1 MLEMRKHIR
10 KSLSTRLC
18 LDILFVVML
27 IFMLSLGFLYW
38 QSRNIIRQEAIDEAS
53 HVLDNTALRV
63 KGQMLELETA
73 TRNLLWLININHQQD
88 SLLWYSHRIVANHP
102 HINGCSITME
112 PDYYPG
118 EDYGFSAYSVRID
131 DKKERQKDSVAT
143 VREADYDYY
152 NKVWYKTPRQKNAA
166 CWVDPF
172 DDYNAGTLSSPEMI
186 ASYCVP
192 LHDGKGKFIGVIST
206 DLSLKKL
213 TKTITAEHPYENSY
227 FMMLG
232 ADGHYFVHPDTTKL
246 MKQSIFTGTDPR
258 ENPDVVAL
266 GYEMTNGRTGHM
278 DVKLDGRQLIVLYR
292 PLEGTQ
298 WSVALVCPSNEML
311 RGYNRLNY
319 ILLPVLIIG
328 LLLLALGC
336 QRIVR
341 HFIQPLGLLAAELR
355 QIGDGN
361 YEKTLPHSER
371 TDLIGQLQNSFC
383 QMRRSIS
390 QHIRDAEQ
398 TRQETEQRTKELEQA
413 TQLAREASEQKTQ
426 FMQDMSHQIRT
437 PLNIVHGFSQILRDN
452 SEVILDDEKQ
462 QIVETMYVQTNA
474 LDYMVSKLLTASLIE
489 SHQAISTDDTVW
501 CNELAREAFDRLNSA
516 RLLPEERKNASNL
529 ITPAVEMR
537 LDSHVSDAVT
547 VNANRHHLLIVLTE
561 LLFNAL
567 HFTREGSVTMRID
580 ATDDVVRFTVED
592 TGPGIP
598 ADKVD
603 FIFEKFTKLDM
614 FTEGLGLGLFLC
626 RRVVQ
631 LMGGSLTLDTQ
642 YTGGSRFVLEC
653 RKETDKNRRNN
664 PIMEQKL
671 S

>member
-18 LDILFVVML
+18 LDILPIVML
-27 IFMLSLGFLYW
+27 VFTLSLGFLYW

-63 KGQMLELETA
+63 KGHMLELETA
-73 TRNLLWLININHQQD
+73 TRNILWLVNINHEQD
-88 SLLWYSHRIVANHP
+88 SLLKYSHRIVANHP

-118 EDYGFSAYSVRID
+118 EQYGFSAYSVRLDND
-131 DKKERQKDSVAT
+131 DSSNKDSVVT

-152 NKVWYKTPRQKNAA
+152 SKVWYKTPRQKNKD

-192 LHDGKGKFIGVIST
+192 LHDKQGKFVGVIST
-206 DLSLKKL
+206 DLSLKNL
-213 TKTITAEHPYENSY
+213 TATITAEHPYEHSY

-232 ADGHYFVHPDTTKL
+232 ADGHYFIHPDTTKL
-246 MKQSIFTGTDPR
+246 LKQTIFTDTDPR
-258 ENPDVVAL
+258 EHTDVVAL
-266 GYEMTNGRTGHM
+266 GYEMTNGRTGYM
-278 DVKLDGRQLIVLYR
+278 DVKLDGRQHIVLYR

-319 ILLPVLIIG
+319 ILLPLLFFG
-328 LLLLALGC
+328 LLLLAWGC
-336 QRIVR
+336 RHIVR

-361 YEKTLPHSER
+361 YEKPLPPSER

-390 QHIRDAEQ
+390 QHIRDAES
-398 TRQETEQRTKELEQA
+398 TKQETEQRTQELEQA
-413 TQLAREASEQKTQ
+413 TLLARQASEQKTQ

-452 SEVILDDEKQ
+452 SNMIPDDEKQ

-489 SHQAISTDDTVW
+489 SHQTISTNDVVR
-501 CNELAREAFDRLNSA
+501 CNELAREAFD
-516 RLLPEERKNASNL
+516 NAISL
-529 ITPAVEMR
+529 ITPAVEMH
-537 LDSHVSDAVT
+537 LDSHVADAVT
-547 VNANRHHLLIVLTE
+547 ISTNRHHLLIALTE

-580 ATDDVVRFTVED
+580 ATDDAVVFTIED

-598 ADKVD
+598 ADKTD
-603 FIFEKFTKLDM
+603 FVFEKFTKLDM
-614 FTEGLGLGLFLC
+614 FTDGLGLGLFLC
-626 RRVVQ
+626 QRVVQ
-631 LMGGSLTLDTQ
+631 LMGGRLTLDTQ
-642 YTGGSRFVLEC
+642 YTEGSRFVLELPLHPS
-653 RKETDKNRRNN
+653 N
-664 PIMEQKL
+664 P
-671 S
+671 

>member
-1 MLEMRKHIR
+1 MLEMHKHTR
-10 KSLSTRLC
+10 QSLSTKLC
-18 LDILFVVML
+18 LDILLVVML
-27 IFMLSLGFLYW
+27 IFTLSLGFLYW
-38 QSRNIIRQEAIDEAS
+38 QSRNIIRQEAINEAS

-73 TRNLLWLININHQQD
+73 TRNILWLIDRNHQQD
-88 SLLWYSHRIVANHP
+88 SLLWYSHSIVANHP
-102 HINGCSITME
+102 HVNGCSITME

-131 DKKERQKDSVAT
+131 DNGNPQKDSVAT

-152 NKVWYKTPRQKNAA
+152 NKVWYKTPRQKNSA

-192 LHDGKGKFIGVIST
+192 LHDELGRFIGVIST

-213 TKTITAEHPYENSY
+213 TAAITAEHPYQNSY

-232 ADGHYFVHPDTTKL
+232 ADGHYFVHPDTTKVL
-246 MKQSIFTGTDPR
+246 KQSIFTGTDPR

-278 DVKLDGRQLIVLYR
+278 DVKLDGRKLIVLYR

-311 RGYNRLNY
+311 RGYSRLNY
-319 ILLPVLIIG
+319 ILLPLLVIG

-361 YEKTLPHSER
+361 YEKPLPHSER

-390 QHIRDAEQ
+390 QHIRDAE
-398 TRQETEQRTKELEQA
+398 RAKQETEQRTIELEQA
-413 TQLAREASEQKTQ
+413 TQLARQASEQKTQ

-437 PLNIVHGFSQILRDN
+437 PLNIVHGFSQILRDD
-452 SEVILDDEKQ
+452 SEMIPDEEKQ

-489 SHQAISTDDTVW
+489 SHQTISTGDTVS
-501 CNELAREAFDRLNSA
+501 CNELAREAFDNVCSLM
-516 RLLPEERKNASNL
+516 
-529 ITPAVEMR
+529 TPAVEMH
-537 LDSHVSDAVT
+537 LDSHVTDAVT
-547 VNANRHHLLIVLTE
+547 VNTNRHHLLIVLTE
-561 LLFNAL
+561 LLYNAL
-567 HFTREGSVTMRID
+567 HFTREGSVTLRID
-580 ATDDVVRFTVED
+580 ADGDAVRFTIED

-598 ADKVD
+598 SDKTGFV
-603 FIFEKFTKLDM
+603 FEKFTKLDM
-614 FTEGLGLGLFLC
+614 FTDGLGLGLFLC
-626 RRVVQ
+626 QRVVQ

-642 YTGGSRFVLEC
+642 YTGGSRFVLI
-653 RKETDKNRRNN
+653 
-664 PIMEQKL
+664 P
-671 S
+671 

>member
-10 KSLSTRLC
+10 KSLSTKLS
-18 LDILFVVML
+18 LDILIIVILVFT
-27 IFMLSLGFLYW
+27 LSLGFLYW

-63 KGQMLELETA
+63 KGQMQELETA
-73 TRNLLWLININHQQD
+73 TRNILWLVNLNHEQD
-88 SLLWYSHRIVANHP
+88 SLLKYSHRIVANHP
-102 HINGCSITME
+102 HVNGCSITME
-112 PDYYPG
+112 PDFYPG
-118 EDYGFSAYSVRID
+118 EDYGFSAYSVRMD
-131 DKKERQKDSVAT
+131 NKENPQNDSVVT

-152 NKVWYKTPRQKNAA
+152 NKVWYKTPRQKDTA
-166 CWVDPF
+166 CWVNPF

-186 ASYCVP
+186 ASYCAP
-192 LHDGKGKFIGVIST
+192 LHDKQGKFIGVIST

-213 TKTITAEHPYENSY
+213 KETITAEHPYEHSY

-232 ADGHYFVHPDTTKL
+232 ADGHYFVHPDTTKVL
-246 MKQSIFTGTDPR
+246 KQSIFTGTDPR
-258 ENPDVVAL
+258 EHTDVVTL
-266 GYEMTNGRTGHM
+266 GYEMTNGRSGHM
-278 DVKLDGRQLIVLYR
+278 DVNLDGRHLIVLYR

-311 RGYNRLNY
+311 RGYSRLNY
-319 ILLPVLIIG
+319 ILLPLLVIG
-328 LLLLALGC
+328 LLLLVMGC
-336 QRIVR
+336 RRIVR
-341 HFIQPLGLLAAELR
+341 HFIQPLGLLARELR

-361 YEKTLPHSER
+361 YEKPLPPSER

-398 TRQETEQRTKELEQA
+398 TKQATEQRTKELEQA
-413 TQLAREASEQKTQ
+413 TLLARQASEQKTQ

-437 PLNIVHGFSQILRDN
+437 PLNIVHGFSQILRDDN
-452 SEVILDDEKQ
+452 GMIPDDEKR

-489 SHQAISTDDTVW
+489 SHQTISTDDTVR
-501 CNELAREAFDRLNSA
+501 CNELVREAFD
-516 RLLPEERKNASNL
+516 NASSL
-529 ITPAVEMR
+529 IAPTAEMR
-537 LDSHVSDAVT
+537 LDSHVTDAVT
-547 VNANRHHLLIVLTE
+547 INTNRHHLLIVLTE

-580 ATDDVVRFTVED
+580 ATDDAVLFTVED

-598 ADKVD
+598 ADQAD

-614 FTEGLGLGLFLC
+614 FTDGLGLGLFLC

-642 YTGGSRFVLEC
+642 YKDGSRFVLELPHHHDTIH
-653 RKETDKNRRNN
+653 EVSDTGIGNR
-664 PIMEQKL
+664 
-671 S
+671 

>member
-10 KSLSTRLC
+10 QSLSTRLC
-18 LDILFVVML
+18 LEILLVVML
-27 IFMLSLGFLYW
+27 IFTLSLGFLYW

-73 TRNLLWLININHQQD
+73 SRNVLWLININHEQD

-102 HINGCSITME
+102 HVNGCSITME

-118 EDYGFSAYSVRID
+118 ETYGFSAYSVRMD
-131 DKKERQKDSVAT
+131 DRADSVVT
-143 VREADYDYY
+143 VREGDYDYY
-152 NKVWYKTPRQKNAA
+152 NKVWYKTPRQKNAP

-192 LHDGKGKFIGVIST
+192 LHDRQGRFIGVIST

-213 TKTITAEHPYENSY
+213 TETITADHPYEHSY

-232 ADGHYFVHPDTTKL
+232 ADGHYFVHPDTTKVL
-246 MKQSIFTGTDPR
+246 KQSIFTGTDPR
-258 ENPDVVAL
+258 ENTDVVAL
-266 GYEMTNGRTGHM
+266 GYEMTNGRMGHM
-278 DVKLDGRQLIVLYR
+278 DVNLDGRQLIVLYR

-319 ILLPVLIIG
+319 ILLPLLVLG
-328 LLLLALGC
+328 LLLLAWGC
-336 QRIVR
+336 RRIVR

-361 YEKTLPHSER
+361 YEKPLPPSER

-390 QHIRDAEQ
+390 QHIREAEK
-398 TRQETEQRTKELEQA
+398 TKQETEQRTKELEEA
-413 TQLAREASEQKTQ
+413 TLLARQASEQKTQ

-437 PLNIVHGFSQILRDN
+437 PLNIVHGFAQILRD
-452 SEVILDDEKQ
+452 SGEMIPDDEKR
-462 QIVETMYVQTNA
+462 QILETMHVQTNA

-489 SHQAISTDDTVW
+489 SHRDISTADTVG
-501 CNELAREAFDRLNSA
+501 CNELAREAFD
-516 RLLPEERKNASNL
+516 NAGSL
-529 ITPAVEMR
+529 ITPTAAMH
-537 LDSHVSDAVT
+537 LDSHISDAVT
-547 VNANRHHLLIVLTE
+547 VYTNRHHLLIVLTE

-580 ATDDVVRFTVED
+580 ATDGGPVRFTVED

-598 ADKVD
+598 EEKADFV
-603 FIFEKFTKLDM
+603 FEKFTKLDM
-614 FTEGLGLGLFLC
+614 FTDGLGLGLFLC
-626 RRVVQ
+626 RRVVM
-631 LMGGSLTLDTQ
+631 LMGGTLTLDTR
-642 YTGGSRFVLEC
+642 YTAGCRFVLELP
-653 RKETDKNRRNN
+653 R
-664 PIMEQKL
+664 QHA
-671 S
+671 

>member
-1 MLEMRKHIR
+1 MLEMHKHIR
-10 KSLSTRLC
+10 KSLSTRLS
-18 LDILFVVML
+18 LDILLIVML
-27 IFMLSLGFLYW
+27 IFTLSLGFLYW

-118 EDYGFSAYSVRID
+118 DDYGFSAYSVRID
-131 DKKERQKDSVAT
+131 ADDKLQKDSVAT
-143 VREADYDYY
+143 VREADYNYY
-152 NKVWYKTPRQKNAA
+152 DKVWYKTPRQKNAP

-186 ASYCVP
+186 ASYCMP
-192 LHDGKGKFIGVIST
+192 LHDQQGKFIGVIST

-213 TKTITAEHPYENSY
+213 TETITAEHPYENSY

-246 MKQSIFTGTDPR
+246 LKQTIFTGTDPR
-258 ENPDVVAL
+258 EHTDVVAL

-278 DVKLDGRQLIVLYR
+278 NVNLDGRNLIVLYR

-298 WSVALVCPSNEML
+298 WSVALVCPSSEML
-311 RGYNRLNY
+311 RGYNSLNY
-319 ILLPVLIIG
+319 ILLPLLVIG
-328 LLLLALGC
+328 LLLLVMGC
-336 QRIVR
+336 RRIVH
-341 HFIQPLGLLAAELR
+341 HFIQPLGILAAELR
-355 QIGDGN
+355 QIGDGD
-361 YEKTLPHSER
+361 YEQPLPQSLR

-398 TRQETEQRTKELEQA
+398 TKQETEQRTKELEQA
-413 TQLAREASEQKTQ
+413 TLLARQASEQKTQ

-437 PLNIVHGFSQILRDN
+437 PLNIVHGFSQILRDD
-452 SEVILDDEKQ
+452 SMAIPDDEKQ

-489 SHQAISTDDTVW
+489 SHQTISTDDIVN
-501 CNELAREAFDRLNSA
+501 CNELALEAID
-516 RLLPEERKNASNL
+516 NADSLVNN
-529 ITPAVEMR
+529 TVELH
-537 LDSHVSDAVT
+537 LDSHVDDTQT
-547 VNANRHHLLIVLTE
+547 VKTNRHHLLIVLTE
-561 LLFNAL
+561 LLFNGL
-567 HFTREGSVTMRID
+567 HFTKEGCVTMRID
-580 ATDDVVRFTVED
+580 ATDDAILFAIED

-598 ADKVD
+598 ADKAD
-603 FIFEKFTKLDM
+603 FIFEKFTKIDM

-626 RRVVQ
+626 QRVVQ
-631 LMGGSLTLDTQ
+631 LMGGTLTLDTKH
-642 YTGGSRFVLEC
+642 TTGSRFILEL
-653 RKETDKNRRNN
+653 
-664 PIMEQKL
+664 PL
-671 S
+671 

>member
-1 MLEMRKHIR
+1 MLEMHKHIR

-18 LDILFVVML
+18 LDILFVVTL
-27 IFMLSLGFLYW
+27 IFTLSLGFLYW

-63 KGQMLELETA
+63 KGQMQELETA
-73 TRNLLWLININHQQD
+73 TRNILWLININHQQD

-118 EDYGFSAYSVRID
+118 EDYGFSAYSVRMD
-131 DKKERQKDSVAT
+131 DNAQKDSVVT

-152 NKVWYKTPRQKNAA
+152 NKVWYKTPRQKNTA

-172 DDYNAGTLSSPEMI
+172 DDFNAGTLSSPEMI

-213 TKTITAEHPYENSY
+213 TETITTEHPYENSY

-232 ADGHYFVHPDTTKL
+232 DDGHYFVHPDTTKVL
-246 MKQSIFTGTDPR
+246 KQSIFTGTDPR
-258 ENPDVVAL
+258 KNPDVVAL

-319 ILLPVLIIG
+319 ILLPMLVIG

-390 QHIRDAEQ
+390 QHIRDAEKAK
-398 TRQETEQRTKELEQA
+398 QETEQRTKELEQA
-413 TQLAREASEQKTQ
+413 TQLARQASEQKTQ

-437 PLNIVHGFSQILRDN
+437 PLNIVHGFSQILRDD
-452 SEVILDDEKQ
+452 SEVIPDDEKQ

-489 SHQAISTDDTVW
+489 SHQVISTEDAVR
-501 CNELAREAFDRLNSA
+501 CNELAGEAFD
-516 RLLPEERKNASNL
+516 NASSL
-529 ITPAVEMR
+529 ITPAVEMH
-537 LDSHVSDAVT
+537 LDSHVPDSAT
-547 VNANRHHLLIVLTE
+547 FNTNRHHLLIVLTE

-580 ATDDVVRFTVED
+580 ADDDAVRFTVED

-598 ADKVD
+598 ADKTD
-603 FIFEKFTKLDM
+603 FVFEKFTKLDM
-614 FTEGLGLGLFLC
+614 FTDGLGLGLFLC
-626 RRVVQ
+626 QRVVQ

-642 YTGGSRFVLEC
+642 YTDGSRFVLELPQ
-653 RKETDKNRRNN
+653 R
-664 PIMEQKL
+664 
-671 S
+671 

>member
-1 MLEMRKHIR
+1 MLEMSKHIR
-10 KSLSTRLC
+10 QSLSTKLC

-27 IFMLSLGFLYW
+27 IFTLSLGFLYW
-38 QSRNIIRQEAIDEAS
+38 QSRNIIRQEAVDEAS

-73 TRNLLWLININHQQD
+73 SRNLLWLININHEQD

-131 DKKERQKDSVAT
+131 DNMKPEPDDVVT

-152 NKVWYKTPRQKNAA
+152 NKVWYKTPRQKNAD

-192 LHDGKGKFIGVIST
+192 LHDKKGKFIGVIST

-213 TKTITAEHPYENSY
+213 TETITAEHPYEHSY

-232 ADGHYFVHPDTTKL
+232 ADGHYFVHPDTTKIL
-246 MKQSIFTGTDPR
+246 KQTIFMGTDPR

-278 DVKLDGRQLIVLYR
+278 DVKLGGRQLIVLYR

-298 WSVALVCPSNEML
+298 WSVALVCPSSEML

-319 ILLPVLIIG
+319 ILLPMLIIG

-341 HFIQPLGLLAAELR
+341 HFIHPLGLLAAELR

-361 YEKTLPHSER
+361 YEKPLPLSER
-371 TDLIGQLQNSFC
+371 TDLIGQLQNSFV

-390 QHIRDAEQ
+390 QHIKDAEQ
-398 TRQETEQRTKELEQA
+398 TKQESEQRTQELEQA
-413 TQLAREASEQKTQ
+413 TLLARQASEQKTQ

-437 PLNIVHGFSQILRDN
+437 PLNIVHGFSQILRDDCL
-452 SEVILDDEKQ
+452 EIPDDEKQ
-462 QIVETMYVQTNA
+462 QIVETMYLQTNA

-489 SHQAISTDDTVW
+489 SHQSISTGDTVC
-501 CNELAREAFDRLNSA
+501 CNELARESFDNA
-516 RLLPEERKNASNL
+516 RSL
-529 ITPAVEMR
+529 ITPAVGMH
-537 LDSHVSDAVT
+537 LDSHVPDEVAVKT
-547 VNANRHHLLIVLTE
+547 NRHHLLIVLTE
-561 LLFNAL
+561 LLYNAL
-567 HFTREGSVTMRID
+567 HFTSEGSVTMRID
-580 ATDDVVRFTVED
+580 ATDTTVRFTVED

-598 ADKVD
+598 ADKKD
-603 FIFEKFTKLDM
+603 FVFEKFTKLNM
-614 FTEGLGLGLFLC
+614 FTDGLGLGLFLC
-626 RRVVQ
+626 QRVVQ
-631 LMGGSLTLDTQ
+631 LMGGSLTLDTH
-642 YTGGSRFVLEC
+642 YTEGSRFVLELPH
-653 RKETDKNRRNN
+653 NH
-664 PIMEQKL
+664 
-671 S
+671 